1 MGRTYSIHKELGR
14 GTMVE
19 WLIVIGLI
27 AILALLLYMD
37 RDDY

>member
-1 MGRTYSIHKELGR
+1 MGRTYSIHKELRGR
-14 GTMVE
+14 AMVE
-19 WLIVIGLI
+19 WLIVFGLV